1 MTITSGLPRAA
12 PTTGAKPAPTSRRR
26 SQGAWALLFLSP
38 WIVGLVVLTAGP
50 LLASLYL
57 SFTHYD
63 LLSTPRWAGL
73 ENYTRMFTADP
84 LWRKSAVVT
93 LVYVAVAVPLQLA
106 FALLLATIL
115 NRGVKALGLWRALY
129 YLPSLFGSSVAIAI
143 LWREIFGA
151 DGLLNNLLG
160 LIGIESTTSWIG
172 DPTWSLGT
180 LVLLRVWEFGSPM
193 IIFLAGLRQIP
204 AELYESA
211 SLDGA
216 GTVRKFF
223 SVTLPMLTPIILFN
237 LILQVISAFQVFN
250 SAFIIGGGQGG
261 PGNSMLVYTL
271 YLYQAAF
278 NNFEMGY
285 AAAMAWVLLT
295 IIAAVTAVNFWLSRY
310 WVHYAD
316 E

>member
-1 MTITSGLPRAA
+1 MTSGLDRRA
-12 PTTGAKPAPTSRRR
+12 PTTVRAARATERRR
-26 SQGAWALLFLSP
+26 PQGKWALLFLSP
-38 WIVGLVVLTAGP
+38 WIVGLALLTAGP

-57 SFTHYD
+57 SFTNYD
-63 LLSTPRWAGL
+63 LLSAPQWAGV
-73 ENYTRMFTADP
+73 ENYTKMFTADP
-84 LWRKSAVVT
+84 LWRQSVLVT
-93 LVYVAVAVPLQLA
+93 GVYVAVAVPLQLT
-106 FALLLATIL
+106 FALLLASVL
-115 NRGVKALGLWRALY
+115 NRGIRGMSVWRALY

-151 DGLLNNLLG
+151 NGLFNNILG
-160 LIGIESTTSWIG
+160 MIGIHSTTSWIG
-172 DPTWSLGT
+172 DPDWSLGT
-180 LVLLRVWEFGSPM
+180 LVLLRAWEFGSPM

-223 SVTLPMLTPIILFN
+223 AITLPMLTPIVFFN
-237 LILQVISAFQVFN
+237 LILQIISAFQVFG

-278 NNFEMGY
+278 NNFQMGY
-285 AAAMAWVLLT
+285 AAAMAWVLLV
-295 IIAAVTAVNFWLSRY
+295 IIGAVTAVNFWLSRY
-310 WVHYAD
+310 WVHYSD
-316 E
+316 EQ